1 MGQLKTCIGD
11 LAIMGGA
18 PAFQEPIFVGR
29 PHIPNRERLLQRINT
44 ALDSGRLTNHG
55 PLVREFERNV
65 AEQLGVKHCIA
76 TCNGTVALQIAV
88 RALRLS
94 GEVIIPSFTFVA
106 TAHALQWQG
115 ITPVFCDVD
124 PDTHAIDPCSLEKMI
139 TSRTTGVLAVHL
151 WGNPCDIER
160 ISEITERHRLKL
172 LFDAAHAF
180 GCSYKGRMIGNFGNA
195 EVFSFHA
202 TKFLNT
208 FEGGAVVT
216 NDDSLAAQVRLMT
229 NFGLSG
235 DAVDCVGT
243 NGKMNEISAAMGI
256 TGLETL
262 DEVRA
267 DNLRYYQQYEL
278 ELKNIPGVKLLAFN
292 HKEQCNYQYI
302 VLEIDRA
309 ETQVSRDRLIHI
321 LRMENVMVRRYFH
334 PGCHQLEPYRTFYP
348 HAGTILTETEKL
360 AERVLCLP
368 TGSAVTSEDIT
379 VICQILTLALTH
391 AKELSPSI
399 PREETLLVEQT
410 PPSLL
415 PSLGTAV

>member
-1 MGQLKTCIGD
+1 
-11 LAIMGGA
+11 MGGA
-18 PAFQEPIFVGR
+18 PAFQEQLFVGR
-29 PHIPNRERLLQRINT
+29 PHIPNRERLLQRINDV
-44 ALDSGRLTNHG
+44 LDSGRLTNCG
-55 PLVREFERNV
+55 PFVRELERRV

-76 TCNGTVALQIAV
+76 TCNGTVALQIAI
-88 RALRLS
+88 RALQLS

-172 LFDAAHAF
+172 MFDAAHAF

-235 DAVDCVGT
+235 DSVECIGT
-243 NGKMNEISAAMGI
+243 NGKMNEVSAAMGI

-267 DNLRYYQQYEL
+267 VNLRCYEQYER

-292 HKEQCNYQYI
+292 QKEQCNYQYI

-348 HAGTILTETEKL
+348 HAGTFLMETEKL

-379 VICQILTLALTH
+379 AICQILTLVLKH

-399 PREETLLVEQT
+399 PREETFLVEQT

-415 PSLGTAV
+415 PSLGAAV